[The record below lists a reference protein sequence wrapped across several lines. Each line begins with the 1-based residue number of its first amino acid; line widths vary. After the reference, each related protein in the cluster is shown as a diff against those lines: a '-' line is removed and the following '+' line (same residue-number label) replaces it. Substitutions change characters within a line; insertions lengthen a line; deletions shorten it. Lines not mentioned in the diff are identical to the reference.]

1 MSRNPVS
8 RREGTIVIFQFLR
21 REIYLKF
28 PFLSASKYTRI
39 VTSYNQNLAQSRGRD
54 SSRDPSFSLVENNN
68 WGGNTHECSKI
79 FLLRTLEA
87 LYRTIIE
94 FRIIFPLGSRFSR
107 CKSWRCNRV
116 TSLVHQARP
125 TFVPNFLFSLPSP
138 FRKKSKIII
147 RQLNS
152 IFRKLSSID

>member
-1 MSRNPVS
+1 MKYISS
-8 RREGTIVIFQFLR
+8 
-21 REIYLKF
+21 
-28 PFLSASKYTRI
+28 FLSSPPRNIRGSLLRTTRI
-39 VTSYNQNLAQSRGRD
+39 S
-54 SSRDPSFSLVENNN
+54 PSLEGAIHHEIHPFH
-68 WGGNTHECSKI
+68 WWKIIIGGVIHTHTRTRECSKI

-152 IFRKLSSID
+152 IFRKLLSID